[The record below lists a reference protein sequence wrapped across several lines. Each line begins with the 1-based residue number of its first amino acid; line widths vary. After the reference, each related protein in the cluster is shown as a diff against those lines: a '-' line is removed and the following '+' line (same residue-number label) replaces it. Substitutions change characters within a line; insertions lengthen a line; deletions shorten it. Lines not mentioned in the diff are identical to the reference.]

1 MKILKSWAH
10 YLAIILLVVLLRT
23 FIITPVRVDGKSMN
37 PTLENG
43 QILLL
48 EKINSN
54 YKRFDI
60 VVINY
65 EENGQTEKLIK
76 RIIGL
81 PGEHISYRNNTLYVN
96 NKKVE
101 EPFSHFETPDFDI
114 ATLGS
119 YNIPEDSYFVVGDN
133 RINSNDSRYLG
144 FMKKDQIIGKIV
156 FSVFPH
162 FGFM

>member
-1 MKILKSWAH
+1 MKILKSWAP
-10 YLAIILLVVLLRT
+10 YLAIILLVVFLRT

>member
-1 MKILKSWAH
+1 MKILKSWAP

-101 EPFSHFETPDFDI
+101 EPFFHFETPDFDI

>member
-1 MKILKSWAH
+1 MKILKSWAP